1 MKVQC
6 RFNENMERRHT
17 LGVMDVLDD
26 IDFLFAKS
34 VHFPRELLT
43 FR

>member
-1 MKVQC
+1 MRIWK
-6 RFNENMERRHT
+6 ERHT

-26 IDFLFAKS
+26 IDFLFAES
-34 VHFPRELLT
+34 VHFRRELLT